1 MAAKPLHPVYSLTPR
16 PAGPPLR
23 WRRLLLVWLVLLGLF
38 GYLATLWHHPGDNLP
53 LAGQIGVMALLF
65 SPLLLTWW
73 ELRRWHRL
81 APPVPPGV
89 ALEWMHGRQVPPEG
103 APVLAPPQ
111 RFRHRG
117 HWLELRAD
125 GVLIAPATLMVT
137 SRSSE
142 WRDAWAAYM
151 AAASAR
157 QSFVAWDEI
166 TAWEVRCDDDRPDH
180 YALRLRQGGPVE
192 VRRFRPDGGH
202 EADVLDAVR
211 AIGRVPVRLFDSLPA
226 A

>member
-1 MAAKPLHPVYSLTPR
+1 MA
-16 PAGPPLR
+16 
-23 WRRLLLVWLVLLGLF
+23 
-38 GYLATLWHHPGDNLP
+38 
-53 LAGQIGVMALLF
+53 
-65 SPLLLTWW
+65 
-73 ELRRWHRL
+73 
-81 APPVPPGV
+81 
-89 ALEWMHGRQVPPEG
+89 
-103 APVLAPPQ
+103 
-111 RFRHRG
+111 
-117 HWLELRAD
+117 
-125 GVLIAPATLMVT
+125 T

-142 WRDAWAAYM
+142 WRDAWAADM